1 MRRHAHRP
9 PHFTQDHLM
18 NMPLSRRRAV
28 ARLAA
33 AALACAAF
41 APPAPAQAQGAL
53 PGGWPNK
60 PVKVIVP
67 SGPGA
72 QTDLFARYVTEG
84 LAKAFG
90 QPFVVE
96 NKPGASG
103 NIGAMAVV
111 KAPADGCTLLF
122 SAASF
127 TVVPAGL
134 KRDQPYDILRDLAPV
149 VQIGV
154 GGLFLA
160 VGGDSP
166 IKGVKELF
174 ELARSQPG
182 KLSYGTTGI
191 GSTAHL
197 IMASLLAQQGLSMT
211 HVPYKSSAD
220 VLRDL
225 NGGILQIGWVDTSSS
240 LGLVKSGKVRP
251 LALGATMRVPITPQV
266 PTFDELGYPHR
277 LDGWLGLFA
286 PAGTPEPII
295 QALNAEVNKLLH
307 SEEGTARLTAMN
319 VANPP
324 SVTPAQFAQRIR
336 DDVQGWR
343 KIAVDNGIHVD

>member
-1 MRRHAHRP
+1 MNRTNPRRTA
-9 PHFTQDHLM
+9 L
-18 NMPLSRRRAV
+18 

-33 AALACAAF
+33 VALATSALAAPW
-41 APPAPAQAQGAL
+41 AAQAQGPL

-67 SGPGA
+67 SGAGA

-90 QPFVVE
+90 QTFIVE

-103 NIGAMAVV
+103 DIGAMAVV
-111 KAPADGCTLLF
+111 KAPADGYTLLF

-127 TVVPAGL
+127 TVVPAAL
-134 KRDQPYDILRDLAPV
+134 NPQRPYDILRDLAPI

-160 VGGDSP
+160 VGGEVP
-166 IKGVKELF
+166 IKSVKELF
-174 ELARSQPG
+174 ELARSAPG
-182 KLSYGTTGI
+182 KHAYGTTGI

-197 IMASLLAQQGLSMT
+197 IMLSLLAQQGLNMT

-240 LGLVKSGKVRP
+240 IALVQAGKVRP
-251 LALGATMRVPITPQV
+251 LALGATMRVPVTPAV
-266 PTFDELGYPHR
+266 PTFNELGYPHE
-277 LDGWLGLFA
+277 LNGWLGLFA
-286 PAGTPEPII
+286 PAGLPEPIVR
-295 QALNAEVNKLLH
+295 ALNAEVNKLLH
-307 SEEGTARLTAMN
+307 SEEGNKRLAAMN

-324 SVTPAQFAQRIR
+324 PVTPEQFAQRVR
-336 DDVQGWR
+336 SDLQGWR
-343 KIAVDNGIHVD
+343 KIAVDNNIKPD